1 MLCRTAAVAALLLA
15 AGVAHASEGGV
26 RGAAIGEVRN
36 ETWALAATHADP
48 EAATHADPE
57 AWMVEFCSAKC
68 RAAGYCCNDYRVGS
82 NQMISCA
89 QACMMRARGSTWQE
103 MAAANGG
110 LCDRTGASG
119 CSLVVNRKSYGFC
132 SRCSD
137 LTDSPKCKWG
147 VASSDACHYG
157 ASLSPSP
164 EDYCA
169 FSCQSAGYCCNDYK
183 VGSNQMISCA
193 QACMM
198 RTLGASLA
206 DMTQRRGLC
215 DRNGASGCSL
225 AVGGRWYSF
234 CSQCSDLTD
243 RPQCK
248 WGVAGSYACYYGAAL
263 PPSSWGF
270 KA

>member
-1 MLCRTAAVAALLLA
+1 MFCRAATVAAVLA
-15 AGVAHASEGGV
+15 AGMASASEGGV

-36 ETWALAATHADP
+36 ETQVLTV
-48 EAATHADPE
+48 TDPE
-57 AWMVEFCSAKC
+57 AWMPDFCSTKC
-68 RAAGYCCNDYRVGS
+68 RAAGYCCNDYTVGS

-103 MAAANGG
+103 MAVANGG
-110 LCDRTGASG
+110 LCQRTGASG
-119 CSLVVNRKSYGFC
+119 CTLKVNGNSYGFC
-132 SRCSD
+132 SACTD
-137 LTDSPKCKWG
+137 LTESPQCNG
-147 VASSDACHYG
+147 GATTSDACDYG

-169 FSCQSAGYCCNDYK
+169 LSCKAGGYCCNDYT

-198 RTLGASLA
+198 RTLGSSWA
-206 DMTQRRGLC
+206 DMATSKHGLC

-225 AVGGRWYSF
+225 KVGGRQYSF
-234 CSQCSDLTD
+234 CSQCSDLKD
-243 RPQCK
+243 SPQCK
-248 WGVAGSYACYYGAAL
+248 WGVASPNACDYGALL
-263 PPSSWGF
+263 PPSSWGS